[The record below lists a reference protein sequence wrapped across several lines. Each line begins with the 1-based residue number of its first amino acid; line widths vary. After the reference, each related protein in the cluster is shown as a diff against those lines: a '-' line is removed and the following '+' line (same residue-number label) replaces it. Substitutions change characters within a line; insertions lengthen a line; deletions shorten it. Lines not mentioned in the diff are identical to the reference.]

1 MKRWLKFLKRSQK
14 GQSLVE
20 FVLLLPVF
28 VFLLFGIM
36 EFGRLWETMNVLTS
50 AAREGARIAA
60 VTSPSVSQVTNA
72 AQNVLTSAN
81 IQNVSINV
89 TGPNATDEIIV
100 TVSCNYIPITGA
112 IVPGIGAFSLSRST
126 TMHWEG

>member
-1 MKRWLKFLKRSQK
+1 MKKFCKSQK

-20 FVLLLPVF
+20 FALVIPIFIL
-28 VFLLFGIM
+28 LLFGII

-60 VTSPSVSQVTNA
+60 VTSPDGARVRSRALNLLAGSGLTGISVTISGPGGSHDVT
-72 AQNVLTSAN
+72 
-81 IQNVSINV
+81 
-89 TGPNATDEIIV
+89 V
-100 TVSCNYIPITGA
+100 TVSGTYAPLTNAVIPGLVGPFNLT
-112 IVPGIGAFSLSRST
+112 RST

>member
-1 MKRWLKFLKRSQK
+1 MKRFCKSQK

-20 FVLLLPVF
+20 FALVIPIFIL
-28 VFLLFGIM
+28 LLFGII

-60 VTSPSVSQVTNA
+60 VTSPDGARVRSTALNLLAGSGLSGVSVALSGPGGSHAVT
-72 AQNVLTSAN
+72 
-81 IQNVSINV
+81 
-89 TGPNATDEIIV
+89 V
-100 TVSCNYIPITGA
+100 TVSGTYVPLTGA
-112 IVPGIGAFSLSRST
+112 VIPGLIGPFNLTRST